1 MSATVP
7 DTAVD
12 TAAESAPSSV
22 RRPWPRIALSLGG
35 SVFEW
40 RGPTLFLRLAGVE
53 VYVHTAEV
61 SDWWTLREPGCFE
74 AAMGRLRVSASRATE
89 THEP

>member
-12 TAAESAPSSV
+12 TPAEESASSA
-22 RRPWPRIALSLGG
+22 RRPWPRIALNLGG
-35 SVFEW
+35 GVFEW
-40 RGPTLFLRLAGVE
+40 RGPTLFLRIAGAE
-53 VYVHTAEV
+53 IYICTAEV

-74 AAMGRLRVSASRATE
+74 AAIGRLRVSASKATGA
-89 THEP
+89 HEP

>member
-7 DTAVD
+7 DTAAD
-12 TAAESAPSSV
+12 SHAESASAAGG
-22 RRPWPRIALSLGG
+22 RPWPRITLGFGG

-40 RGPTLFLRLAGVE
+40 RGPSLFVRCAGVE
-53 VYVHTAEV
+53 IYVCAAEV
-61 SDWWTLREPGCFE
+61 SDWWTLREEGSFE
-74 AAMGRLRVSASRATE
+74 AAAGRLRLSASRATA